1 MKYVKIESHA
11 KMKIYIKNHK
21 MERSAFGAAKKD
33 RKWDYFGGVN
43 VLAYALNSRYLH
55 YPLLEK
61 GPSALRGF

>member
-1 MKYVKIESHA
+1 MKYVIIESHA

-33 RKWDYFGGVN
+33 RKWDYFGGVY

-55 YPLLEK
+55 Y
-61 GPSALRGF
+61 